1 MNSDHTHNLV
11 MLVGTDRTDAKM
23 TNKESAKQG
32 EGKFRTNVR
41 AEVEKSVENTAKP
54 LEIVERS

>member
-1 MNSDHTHNLV
+1 